1 MIQVGDI
8 VKYIPDILEGVE
20 WLGVVVEEGN
30 NGYNPWLKVKFFCDD
45 KERTFACS
53 KFVKV
58 S

>member
-20 WLGVVVEEGN
+20 WLGVVVSEGN
-30 NGYNPWLKVKFFCDD
+30 NGYNPWLKVKFFYDD
-45 KERTFACS
+45 KERVFAYS

>member
-20 WLGVVVEEGN
+20 WLGVVVGEGN

-45 KERTFACS
+45 TEHVFAYS